1 MPLRVLMEHTCV
13 FACTAEEW
21 HLEVFSGVVM
31 SQGGSHQKTELAT
44 P

>member
-1 MPLRVLMEHTCV
+1 MPLRVPMEHCV

-21 HLEVFSGVVM
+21 HLEVFSGVVT
-31 SQGGSHQKTELAT
+31 SQGGSHQKTELAM